1 MVKWYTVGRRRAT
14 EPIGR
19 GAERGRARGP
29 VDDCERVVYR
39 AKLHWIVFIHLKALL
54 TLFIAPL
61 IQRATSEF
69 AVTNRRLIIKLG
81 LISRRTVE
89 LNLSRVESIEVHQ
102 GVLGRLLDYGTISV
116 NGTGGTIESFNAIAH
131 PLEFRRAVLQAA

>member
-1 MVKWYTVGRRRAT
+1 MQ
-14 EPIGR
+14 E
-19 GAERGRARGP
+19 
-29 VDDCERVVYR
+29 ERVVYR

-131 PLEFRRAVLQAA
+131 PLEFRRAVLQAAETASLQRSGRRDEERVA